1 MSSYLLLPLLS
12 ERGEKYEKLK
22 ILGNGEIK
30 NKVNLSVNFVSK
42 QAKEKIEKIGGK
54 LTLIKS

>member
-22 ILGNGEIK
+22 
-30 NKVNLSVNFVSK
+30 NKTK
-42 QAKEKIEKIGGK
+42 
-54 LTLIKS
+54 TLHCANIQFYMMVKY